1 MQASNKTDKNLLL
14 EQIKTTL
21 ASRLKGAEA
30 EQAAL
35 FSDIY
40 YKRIPVADLI
50 DESPEMNAKRVIN
63 QLTFLSKRK
72 TGELLL
78 RVFNADKGRD
88 GWTCRHTILEMA
100 NDDMPFLVD
109 TANMVMQELNL
120 GVHLI
125 VHPVFNIERDAKG
138 KLIAFQ
144 QKSSEKA
151 RAESFIHIHIDK
163 QTDVAVLASVEAL
176 LRARMT
182 VVRTSVDD
190 WMPMQ
195 ATLKHAI
202 EEFAETV
209 PNINDEVRQEC
220 VDFLKWVADDHFM
233 FIGARKYDVVKE
245 VKSTFLKVVDGSG
258 LGLLRENPKTVHSRL
273 LSTLSDEAR
282 FNEQAPLIITKT
294 NSRSPIHRSG
304 YMDYIG
310 VLRFDKKGNVIGEY
324 RFIGLYTSLAYLMRV
339 LETPLVSM
347 KARTVL
353 ENSGMKEDRHAWK
366 SLLHILETLPRDD
379 VLQASSTDLLEI
391 ATGVL
396 DLQER
401 KAVRLFIRRERFG
414 RFFSCLVYIPRD
426 YWNTETREKIQK
438 ILKRALKG
446 EKLEFMINLSESELA
461 RLQVIIR
468 PKPGANP
475 EPDVP
480 LLESKIINALRSWN
494 EELTNI
500 LLERNDEEVG
510 LRLARTI
517 GEAFPAA
524 YMEDVSPWVAA
535 YDVEKIDL
543 LKADDDLQLSLYR
556 PRFKETDLIRFKVF
570 KRGDPIPL
578 SNVLPIL
585 EALGLHIVSERPYE
599 LKFEDKPS
607 LWVQDFEM
615 VSGLGS
621 DLDVE
626 AVRDNFQE
634 AFENTWRGKTASDGF
649 NGLVLACHLDWRQV
663 KGVRAYCKYLLQTGI
678 TYSQSYMEETLSR
691 HPFMARL
698 LVELFD
704 AMFNP
709 FREEDTDFRK
719 ELASRHLHKT
729 FYSIN
734 TIKQCGD
741 KNLLELLDN
750 VVAARLKDRA
760 TQVATIKK
768 VFRTALSRVSSL
780 DEDRILFAFY
790 EAVKG
795 TLRTNFYQHGA
806 DGELLEYMS
815 FKLDS
820 AKMPNLPKPIPYREI
835 WVFSSYVEGVHLR
848 GGKVARGGLRW
859 SDRKEDFRTE
869 VLGLMKAQSVKN
881 TIIVPVGAK
890 GGFVVKHLPTNGS
903 RDEVM
908 AEVIRCYKI
917 FINGLL
923 DITDNLIDEKIV
935 PPAGLIRLDND
946 DPYLVVAADKGT
958 ATFSDTANAIALE
971 RGFWLGDAFASG
983 GSVGYDHKAMAIT
996 ARGAWEGVK
1005 RHFREMGIDTQKVP
1019 FSVVGIGDMSGDVFG
1034 NGMLLSKQIL
1044 LKAAFNHMH
1053 IFLDPS
1059 PDASASFR
1067 ERKRLFNLP
1076 RSGWND
1082 YKAELISK
1090 GGGIFSRSKKS
1101 IPLSKEVR
1109 AWLAVEDKELA
1120 PNELIRLLLK
1130 TEVDLL
1136 WNGGIGTYVKAYTE
1150 SNAEVGDAQNNW
1162 LRVNGEELRCKV
1174 IGEGGNLGMT
1184 QLGRIEYAK
1193 AGGRVNTDFIDNSAG
1208 VDCSDHEVNIKILLN
1223 QVMQAGKLSLKKRN
1237 TLLAEMTDEVAELVL
1252 RANYLQTQT
1261 ISMMERLKGA
1271 RLGAKQHFIS
1281 VLEEAGILDRDMEK
1295 LPSDE
1300 ELTRRR
1306 GSDEGM
1312 YRPELAVLLSYSKI
1326 MLYGQILESD
1336 VPEDPWLSR
1345 DLVRYFPIPLQEK
1358 YSSYM
1363 GEHRLKR
1370 EIIATQI
1377 TNSLVNRMGAS
1388 FVLRMHED
1396 TGANAAQV
1404 ARAFTIARE
1413 IFRARDFWIRIEKLD
1428 NKVASDLQINA
1439 MLAMWNLLRQAT
1451 RWVLNQDGLELN
1463 IQAVVDRLGP
1473 GLEVLEKK
1481 IMRSLQVE
1489 EKIKVDEIAEPLI
1502 AGGMPKA
1509 LAQRS
1514 ASLHLFYPALDVVE
1528 TAASRKTDV
1537 LSVAAVFFGLG
1548 DELGLK
1554 WLRGNV
1560 ETLPV
1565 EGQWHAHARA
1575 NLRDELYTQHRKL
1588 TGSVLETCAGEKDP
1602 VKAWMQ
1608 ANSGEVR
1615 SILGMIKDMQKLVS
1629 MDYATVSVAVRA
1641 LNHLLSASK
1650 IR

>member
-1 MQASNKTDKNLLL
+1 VQASQKKEKTSLLKR
-14 EQIKTTL
+14 IKAVL
-21 ASRLKGAEA
+21 SSRLSVADAKNAG
-30 EQAAL
+30 L
-35 FSDIY
+35 YSDVY

-50 DESPEMNAKRVIN
+50 EESVEMNANRVMN
-63 QLTFLSKRK
+63 QLEFIDQRQE
-72 TGELLL
+72 GELLL
-78 RVFNADKGRD
+78 RVFNVDKDRD
-88 GWTCRHTILEMA
+88 GWVCRHTIVEIV

-109 TANMVMQELNL
+109 TANMVIQELNL

-125 VHPVFNIERDAKG
+125 VHPVYNVERDAKG
-138 KLIAFQ
+138 KVKAFHKASG
-144 QKSSEKA
+144 KSTK
-151 RAESFIHIHIDK
+151 AESFIHMHIDK
-163 QTDVAVLASVEAL
+163 QTDPAVLASVESL
-176 LRARMT
+176 LRARMEI
-182 VVRTSVDD
+182 VRTSVQD
-190 WMPMQ
+190 WQLMQ
-195 ATLKHAI
+195 DRMSEAI
-202 EEFAETV
+202 IEFDATV
-209 PNINDEVRQEC
+209 PNLTDEVRGEC
-220 VDFLKWVADDHFM
+220 ASFLKWLADDHFM
-233 FIGARKYDVVKE
+233 FIGARTYDVVKE
-245 VKSTFLKVVDGSG
+245 GKSTYLKVVEGSG
-258 LGLLRENPKTVHSRL
+258 LGLLRENPKTVHSRS

-294 NSRSPIHRSG
+294 NSRSPIHRNG

-310 VLRFDKKGNVIGEY
+310 VLRFDKKGKVIGEY
-324 RFIGLYTSLAYLMRV
+324 RFLGLYTSLAYLLRV
-339 LETPLVSM
+339 LETPLVSL

-366 SLLHILETLPRDD
+366 SLLHILETLPRDE
-379 VLQASSTDLLEI
+379 VLQASSTDLLDM

-401 KAVRLFIRRERFG
+401 RAVRLFIRRERFG

-426 YWNTETREKIQK
+426 YWNTETREKIQG

-475 EPDVP
+475 QPDVQ
-480 LLESKIINALRSWN
+480 LLQNKIINALRSWN
-494 EELTNI
+494 EELTDI

-510 LRLARTI
+510 LHLARTI

-524 YMEDVSPWVAA
+524 YKEDVSPWVAA

-543 LKADDDLQLSLYR
+543 LKDDSDLQLSLYR
-556 PRFKETDLIRFKVF
+556 PRSKDTELIRFKVF
-570 KRGDPIPL
+570 KLGVPIPL

-607 LWVQDFEM
+607 IWVQDFEM
-615 VSGLGS
+615 VSGLGG

-634 AFENTWRGKTASDGF
+634 AFENTWRRKTASDGF
-649 NGLVLACHLDWRQV
+649 NGLILACHLNWRQV

-678 TYSQSYMEETLSR
+678 TYSQIYMEETLSR

-709 FREEDTDFRK
+709 ARDEETDFRK
-719 ELASRHLHKT
+719 ELASRQLHKT
-729 FYSIN
+729 FYSLT
-734 TIKQCGD
+734 TIKRCND

-760 TQVATIKK
+760 TQVDTIKK
-768 VFRTALSRVSSL
+768 VFRTALSRVVSL
-780 DEDRILFAFY
+780 DEDRILFSFY
-790 EAVKG
+790 EAIKG
-795 TLRTNFYQHGA
+795 TLRTNFYQRGA

-820 AKMPNLPKPIPYREI
+820 ARMPSLPKPVPFREI
-835 WVFSSYVEGVHLR
+835 WVFSFHVEGIHLR

-890 GGFVVKHLPTNGS
+890 GGFVVKHLPDSGD
-903 RDEVM
+903 RDQVM
-908 AEVIRCYKI
+908 AEVIKCYKI

-923 DITDNLIDEKIV
+923 DVTDNLVDEKIV
-935 PPAGLIRLDND
+935 PPEGLIRLDGD

-971 RGFWLGDAFASG
+971 RDFWLGDAFASG

-1005 RHFREMGIDTQKVP
+1005 RHFREMGINIQKEA
-1019 FSVVGIGDMSGDVFG
+1019 FTVVGIGDMSGDVFG
-1034 NGMLLSKQIL
+1034 NGMLLSKHIL

-1059 PDASASFR
+1059 PDASASFH
-1067 ERKRLFNLP
+1067 ERKRLFALP

-1082 YKAELISK
+1082 YKAELISS
-1090 GGGIFSRSKKS
+1090 GGGIFSRSEKS

-1109 AWLAVEDKELA
+1109 AWLNVEDKEMA

-1130 TEVDLL
+1130 SEVDLL
-1136 WNGGIGTYVKAYTE
+1136 WNGGIGTYVKAHSE

-1162 LRVNGEELRCKV
+1162 LRINGEELHCKV

-1184 QLGRIEYAK
+1184 QLGRVEYAK

-1223 QVMQAGKLSLKKRN
+1223 QVMQAGKLGIEKRN
-1237 TLLAEMTDEVAELVL
+1237 VLLAEMTDEVAELVL
-1252 RANYLQTQT
+1252 RSNYLQTQT
-1261 ISMMERLKGA
+1261 ISMMERLQGP

-1281 VLEEAGILDRDMEK
+1281 VLEIAGILDRDLEK
-1295 LPSDE
+1295 LPSDD

-1306 GSDEGM
+1306 ANDEGM

-1345 DLVRYFPIPLQEK
+1345 DLMRYFPLPLQER
-1358 YSSYM
+1358 YSDYM

-1396 TGANAAQV
+1396 TNASAAQV

-1413 IFRARDFWIRIEKLD
+1413 IFRARDYWIRIEKLD
-1428 NKVASDLQINA
+1428 NKVASDLQIDA
-1439 MLAMWNLLRQAT
+1439 MLSMWNLLRQAT
-1451 RWVLNQDGLELN
+1451 RWVLNQDSFKLD

-1481 IMRSLQVE
+1481 IMRSLNLEEKTRVE
-1489 EKIKVDEIAEPLI
+1489 ENAEPLI

-1509 LAQRS
+1509 LALRS

-1528 TAASRKTDV
+1528 AAASRNTDV
-1537 LSVAAVFFGLG
+1537 LSVASVFFGLG

-1554 WLRGNV
+1554 WLRGSV

-1565 EGQWHAHARA
+1565 NGQWHAHARA
-1575 NLRDELYTQHRKL
+1575 NMRDELYSQHRKI
-1588 TGSVLETCAGEKDP
+1588 TGRVLKNYGDEKDP
-1602 VKAWMQ
+1602 VKAWMA
-1608 ANSGEVR
+1608 ANRSEVN
-1615 SILGMIKDMQKLVS
+1615 SILSMIKDMQNLVT
-1629 MDYATVSVAVRA
+1629 MDYATVSVAVRS
-1641 LNHLLSASK
+1641 LNRLLTASK
-1650 IR
+1650 TR